1 MLSLDIAAQYPRLVC
16 VPVSWKITVRRGS
29 KVGREKFATL
39 DEALAEARRRVDEI
53 RQEGRLPTIS
63 AFRTHTPGQRVQAR
77 IEISGPGLIRSP
89 EGGIDVMGDGH
100 AVAYTGAIRKVPIEA
115 GSLDDALERLQRELA
130 A

>member
-1 MLSLDIAAQYPRLVC
+1 
-16 VPVSWKITVRRGS
+16 VSWKITVRRGS

-39 DEALAEARRRVDEI
+39 DEALADARRRVDEI
-53 RQEGRLPTIS
+53 RREDRLPTIN

-100 AVAYTGAIRKVPIEA
+100 AIAYSGAIRKETIEA
-115 GSLDDALERLQRELA
+115 HSIDEAFEGLRSALG
-130 A
+130 